1 MGWVKKKSLMYKVI
15 DYSKS
20 ICFINT
26 PVDMYARPSA
36 ECSIEGLERSIIK
49 VVRCQLEID
58 LAYLLLFSF
67 VPHGMC
73 GTPQKNCRQKVRY
86 NIFNFSLFNLS
97 NLPVIFVFQTYVVRV
112 REM

>member
-49 VVRCQLEID
+49 VVRCQLEI
-58 LAYLLLFSF
+58 
-67 VPHGMC
+67 
-73 GTPQKNCRQKVRY
+73 
-86 NIFNFSLFNLS
+86 
-97 NLPVIFVFQTYVVRV
+97 
-112 REM
+112 